1 MPSLNIESMIHGY
14 HVYKNTW
21 VPVVGEMLV
30 YHREGHN
37 FHDPFA
43 VAVQKGTTVVGHVPR
58 CISAMCYTFL
68 GKDGCHITCTV
79 TGHRRY
85 SHDLPQGG
93 MEIPCHIVFTAEVPT
108 YVQKLRKLIFSL
120 NVAQLLKTI
129 NILEASEEV
138 DSEKPVKTEVEPN
151 ITTETVEDTV
161 KSETVEYMHGVK
173 NDAVD
178 LEYSM
183 KNETAPVEHSIK
195 NETGMTVEA
204 EETKLIAGQ
213 SDTDTDSD
221 ISLLEDNA
229 ADLTT
234 VTVSTEA
241 LSSPQASICTRIENA
256 SQIYVNTKMISSS
269 EASADTV
276 IITSQPSKVK
286 VNNQITNSSRA
297 AIYAEIKAASP
308 SIFYGGKVTS
318 ISSKKEPTG
327 TSKVTQVQQKSQDVV
342 WIKLGKSSLTKFHR
356 AQIDRGDRLHDQ
368 HINHAQ
374 SIIRNQYSLKEL
386 QCTLLQKTRKPPLNE
401 LQRIHCRGNHWIL
414 ASTIL
419 SVKNYVN
426 VYDSLYDSIDEDTE
440 QTIKFLFKDHLL
452 KVNMVKVQK
461 QRGIDDCGL
470 FAIAN
475 AVQLAKKCNPS

>member
-1 MPSLNIESMIHGY
+1 MA
-14 HVYKNTW
+14 K
-21 VPVVGEMLV
+21 
-30 YHREGHN
+30 
-37 FHDPFA
+37 
-43 VAVQKGTTVVGHVPR
+43 
-58 CISAMCYTFL
+58 
-68 GKDGCHITCTV
+68 
-79 TGHRRY
+79 
-85 SHDLPQGG
+85 
-93 MEIPCHIVFTAEVPT
+93 
-108 YVQKLRKLIFSL
+108 
-120 NVAQLLKTI
+120 LLKTI

-151 ITTETVEDTV
+151 ITTETIEDTV

-229 ADLTT
+229 ADLPT

-241 LSSPQASICTRIENA
+241 LSFPHASICTRIEGA

-286 VNNQITNSSRA
+286 VNNQITNSSRG
-297 AIYAEIKAASP
+297 AINAEIKAASP

-327 TSKVTQVQQKSQDVV
+327 TSKVTQVQQKSQDIV
-342 WIKLGKSSLTKFHR
+342 WVKLGKSSLTKFHR
-356 AQIDRGDRLHDQ
+356 AQIDQGDRLHDQ

-374 SIIRNQYSLKEL
+374 SIIRNQYALKGL
-386 QCTLLQKTRKPPLNE
+386 HCTLLQKTRQLPLNE
-401 LQRIHCRGNHWIL
+401 LQIIHCRGNHWIV

-419 SVKNYVN
+419 SVKN
-426 VYDSLYDSIDEDTE
+426 
-440 QTIKFLFKDHLL
+440 
-452 KVNMVKVQK
+452 
-461 QRGIDDCGL
+461 C
-470 FAIAN
+470 
-475 AVQLAKKCNPS
+475 